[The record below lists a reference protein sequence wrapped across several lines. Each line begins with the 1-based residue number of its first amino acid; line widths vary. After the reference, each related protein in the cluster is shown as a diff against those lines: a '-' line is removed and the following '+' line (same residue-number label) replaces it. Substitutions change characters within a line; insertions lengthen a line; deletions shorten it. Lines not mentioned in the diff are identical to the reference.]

1 MFKPFG
7 LSVAMLC
14 CQAAYAETWFQVDGA
29 GINTA
34 LSGQHIIY
42 DNGHRQ
48 SFHSNG
54 ETEYSSGSQPS
65 KGLWRVE
72 NDLYCSQWPPQKD
85 WDCYTVAFSDVQG
98 RILFTGIGGDQY
110 FGRFTE

>member
-72 NDLYCSQWPPQKD
+72 NDLYCSQWPPQGQ
-85 WDCYTVAFSDVQG
+85 WDCYDMQIDGAILRFVGPSGDVTEGTYSD
-98 RILFTGIGGDQY
+98 
-110 FGRFTE
+110 